1 MILFFLGRLQFAN
14 GQDTIKKAIV
24 KKSAVVKSSATVVM
38 PANAKPAAID
48 PKTGKPVIPI
58 NPKTGRPYTKYGYGA
73 YAANKYDATK
83 ATRTAD
89 SLKKAAAPA
98 AVPPATDTATPAPTP
113 TDNSLN
119 GQYQSFLSKIYN
131 YQRPYAA
138 ALWKGVTDTLNANKR
153 KLADAQAKAAAQSK
167 TISDLQASTTGETTS
182 SADDIDVFGI
192 SLSKGVYNLLMWGL
206 VIILAIAVVVVIA
219 KTGSYK
225 HEAAY
230 RTGLYS
236 ELEEEFKTYKT
247 KANDKEKKLA
257 RELQTERNK
266 VDELMGRG

>member
-1 MILFFLGRLQFAN
+1 LILFFLGRLQFAN

-138 ALWKGVTDTLNANKR
+138 ALWKG
-153 KLADAQAKAAAQSK
+153 
-167 TISDLQASTTGETTS
+167 
-182 SADDIDVFGI
+182 I